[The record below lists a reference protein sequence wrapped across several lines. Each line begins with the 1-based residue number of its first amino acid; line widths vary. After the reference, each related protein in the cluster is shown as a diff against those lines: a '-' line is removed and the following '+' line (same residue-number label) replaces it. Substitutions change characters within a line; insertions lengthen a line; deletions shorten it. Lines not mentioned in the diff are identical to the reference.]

1 MVQKHIVI
9 SMIAPVAVAGILI
22 MTILSATAN
31 AQEDNST
38 GIPQQPVE
46 GCGPGTDNST
56 CSTTPNQQQQAPL
69 APTTAGCGP
78 GTDNSTCS
86 TTPNQQQ
93 APAAP
98 TTAGCGPGTDNST
111 CKATTSSL
119 QPTNMTN
126 PTNNTGNVSSDL
138 VNTILS
144 MHNSER
150 AAVGVPALVWNDK
163 LAAQA
168 KAWAEHLA
176 TTGEFGHSTCC
187 GAFRDYGENVAGYFT
202 GIGQG
207 VQLWI
212 DEKNHYNGGPLPP
225 DTPGSG
231 PQAIGHYT
239 QMVWRTTTSVGCG
252 TASGSGHPFS
262 ILVCQYSPPGNIF
275 GQKPY

>member
-1 MVQKHIVI
+1 MALKPII
-9 SMIAPVAVAGILI
+9 IFLIASVAEAGILI
-22 MTILSATAN
+22 MTIPAATAN
-31 AQEDNST
+31 AQ
-38 GIPQQPVE
+38 QPVV

-56 CSTTPNQQQQAPL
+56 CSTTPNQQQAPA

-111 CKATTSSL
+111 CKATTPSL
-119 QPTNMTN
+119 QPTNTTN

-150 AAVGVPALVWNDK
+150 AAVGVPAIVWSDD

-168 KAWAEHLA
+168 KTWAEHLA
-176 TTGEFGHSTCC
+176 ATGQFGHDPNR
-187 GAFRDYGENVAGYFT
+187 GNVGENVAGYNSDVA
-202 GIGQG
+202 QG

-212 DEKNHYNGGPLPP
+212 NEKKDYHGGVL
-225 DTPGSG
+225 TPENWS
-231 PQAIGHYT
+231 PSGHYT
-239 QMVWRTTTSVGCG
+239 QMVWRGTTQVGCG
-252 TASGSGHPFS
+252 TALPNGQPSPAGHPFS
-262 ILVCQYSPPGNIF
+262 ILVCRYSPPGNYM

>member
-1 MVQKHIVI
+1 MVHKPI
-9 SMIAPVAVAGILI
+9 SIMILPLLLALTGVLTLAVL
-22 MTILSATAN
+22 TAISSN
-31 AQEDNST
+31 NNHALAEESNTT
-38 GIPQQPVE
+38 GFGLQQP
-46 GCGPGTDNST
+46 
-56 CSTTPNQQQQAPL
+56 
-69 APTTAGCGP
+69 
-78 GTDNSTCS
+78 
-86 TTPNQQQ
+86 
-93 APAAP
+93 
-98 TTAGCGPGTDNST
+98 
-111 CKATTSSL
+111 
-119 QPTNMTN
+119 
-126 PTNNTGNVSSDL
+126 PTNNTGFGQPTQNNNTAPSFGQPTQNSSGNATVVDAKS
-138 VNTILS
+138 ILAV
-144 MHNSER
+144 HNSER

-163 LAAQA
+163 LAAGA

-176 TTGEFGHSTCC
+176 TTGEFAHSTCC
-187 GAFRDYGENVAGYFT
+187 GAFRDYGENIAGYNT
-202 GIGQG
+202 DVAQG

>member
-22 MTILSATAN
+22 MTILAATAN
-31 AQEDNST
+31 AQ
-38 GIPQQPVE
+38 QPVV
-46 GCGPGTDNST
+46 
-56 CSTTPNQQQQAPL
+56 
-69 APTTAGCGP
+69 GCGP

-93 APAAP
+93 APAAT

-207 VQLWI
+207 VQLWV

>member
-111 CKATTSSL
+111 CKVITPSL
-119 QPTNMTN
+119 QPTNITK
-126 PTNNTGNVSSDL
+126 PTNNTGNVSADFA
-138 VNTILS
+138 NTILS
-144 MHNSER
+144 MHNNER
-150 AAVGVPALVWNDK
+150 AAVGVPGLVWSND

-168 KAWAEHLA
+168 KTWAEHVAA
-176 TTGEFGHSTCC
+176 TGQFAHDLNRGNV
-187 GAFRDYGENVAGYFT
+187 GENIAGFYTDVAK
-202 GIGQG
+202 G
-207 VQLWI
+207 VQNWI
-212 DEKNHYNGGPLPP
+212 NEKNGYHGDVMTLQNLN
-225 DTPGSG
+225 S
-231 PQAIGHYT
+231 IGHYT
-239 QMVWRTTTSVGCG
+239 QMVWRSTTQVGCG
-252 TASGSGHPFS
+252 TAPPNGQQPPAGFGYS
-262 ILVCQYSPPGNIF
+262 ILVCRYSPPGNYM